1 MMLVHLQN
9 AFDAINCMILLH
21 KPNPNGFSDCAIVLW
36 VSVAFF
42 LISIMIYKHQRGIY
56 ETYDGAFFPKI
67 VKSSPFVS

>member
-9 AFDAINCMILLH
+9 AFDAINCTILLH

-42 LISIMIYKHQRGIY
+42 LISTLTLCFSKKIIMNLLP
-56 ETYDGAFFPKI
+56 E
-67 VKSSPFVS
+67 S